1 VKLAAAA
8 LLIFGSVAAAVST
21 GAAVVRKAPA
31 VTDWTRTVVKTP
43 AGGYRMGNA
52 NAKVKLV
59 EYGSMTCPHCRAFDD
74 QGGDALIR
82 NYVKTGKVSY
92 EFRNYVRDP
101 YDLSA
106 ALIARCG
113 GAKGFFSLT
122 RGLFED
128 QEQWIAK
135 AQSAPAE
142 RIEAMKDLPPNRLFV
157 ETAKLAGLQA
167 WAATRGVPIART
179 NQCLSN
185 KVEIDRLVAMNKATT
200 DQYPDFT
207 GTPTFIVNGKLLE
220 NTVTWDALEPKLR
233 AELGS

>member
-1 VKLAAAA
+1 MKLAAAF
-8 LLIFGSVAAAVST
+8 LILGSVAAVST
-21 GAAVVRKAPA
+21 GAASVGKAPA

-43 AGGYRMGNA
+43 AGGYRMGNPS
-52 NAKVKLV
+52 AKVTLV
-59 EYGSMTCPHCRAFDD
+59 EYGSMTCSHCRAFDD
-74 QGGDALIR
+74 EGGDALIR

-122 RGLFED
+122 RGLFKD

-135 AQSAPAE
+135 AQSATPE

-167 WAATRGVPIART
+167 WAATRGVPVART
-179 NQCLSN
+179 NQCLGN
-185 KVEIDRLVAMNKATT
+185 KAEIDRLVAMNKAAT
-200 DQYPDFT
+200 DQHPDFT

-220 NTVTWDALEPKLR
+220 NTTTWDVLEPKLR

>member
-1 VKLAAAA
+1 VKLAAAF
-8 LLIFGSVAAAVST
+8 LIFGSVAAVST
-21 GAAVVRKAPA
+21 AAAVVGKTPA
-31 VTDWTRTVVKTP
+31 ATDWTRVVVKTP

-59 EYGSMTCPHCRAFDD
+59 EYGSMTCPHCRLFDD
-74 QGGDALIR
+74 EGGDRLIR
-82 NYVKTGKVSY
+82 DYVKTGKVSY

-106 ALIARCG
+106 ALIARCN

-122 RGLFED
+122 RGLFKD

-135 AQSAPAE
+135 AQSAPDE
-142 RIEAMKDLPPNRLFV
+142 RIEAIKDLPPSRLFL
-157 ETAKLAGLQA
+157 ETAKLAGLQS
-167 WAATRGVPIART
+167 WAAARGVPVARS

-185 KVEIDRLVAMNKATT
+185 KAEIDRLVAMNKAAT
-200 DQYPDFT
+200 DQYPAFP
-207 GTPTFIVNGKLLE
+207 GTPTFILNGTMLE
-220 NTVTWDALEPKLR
+220 QAGTWGALEPKLR